1 MNAGVDIQ
9 IVRTEYGPF
18 PEAASLNP
26 RIDARARLLRA
37 TLDVRWEETDPRPA
51 LSRLE
56 STLARFSPSFRLHE
70 CRGPRTYHVFA
81 NQAPASP
88 APSGSPAVAASNGFR
103 ANLALAHLLE
113 HVAIDCLCAVTG
125 QARCS
130 GVTGEL
136 RRHPGRFHVMFESPD
151 GTVGRL
157 CLALAVMT
165 LTEAIRDHAPGPEE
179 RALLATAGLAYQHP
193 QVPWTPPAL
202 ARRLGWP
209 EERAVRALV
218 ALGDLGFLREIRAT
232 INFSGAPEYRIAFN

>member
-81 NQAPASP
+81 NQAPASRIESAEADAMWLP
-88 APSGSPAVAASNGFR
+88 AIFTESASGRRRMPSHTS
-103 ANLALAHLLE
+103 
-113 HVAIDCLCAVTG
+113 
-125 QARCS
+125 Q
-130 GVTGEL
+130 
-136 RRHPGRFHVMFESPD
+136 
-151 GTVGRL
+151 GT
-157 CLALAVMT
+157 A
-165 LTEAIRDHAPGPEE
+165 D
-179 RALLATAGLAYQHP
+179 
-193 QVPWTPPAL
+193 
-202 ARRLGWP
+202 
-209 EERAVRALV
+209 
-218 ALGDLGFLREIRAT
+218 
-232 INFSGAPEYRIAFN
+232 